1 VLSNATPEVA
11 DYPFT
16 TRSPVPGMVK
26 YSNVQI
32 QGLDL
37 PPLATGRTPPWL
49 RGVIKAADGIALIFD
64 LASDSLL
71 EDTEDFLA
79 ELADYELSL
88 LPVATSVATISIQDG
103 SATPVAS
110 PEAANGGAD
119 EDDYWADLEE
129 DEIDPETGEL
139 VPRQNRK
146 PAVIIANKADDP
158 DAQARL
164 ELWREVI
171 AGTPLAGLPIV
182 VVSVLAGEGVDAVRR
197 ALFDLL
203 GIIRIYTKAP
213 GKKPDWDT
221 PFVLPRG
228 SSVLRAASAVHKD
241 FATNLRFARVWG
253 KKVFD
258 GQTVHRDHVLEDED
272 VIELHV

>member
-1 VLSNATPEVA
+1 
-11 DYPFT
+11 
-16 TRSPVPGMVK
+16 
-26 YSNVQI
+26 
-32 QGLDL
+32 
-37 PPLATGRTPPWL
+37 
-49 RGVIKAADGIALIFD
+49 VIKAADGIALVFD

-79 ELADYELSL
+79 EFSEYELSL
-88 LPVATSVATISIQDG
+88 LPAATEVATTGARDESAPPADG
-103 SATPVAS
+103 PRAG
-110 PEAANGGAD
+110 GGAV
-119 EDDYWADLEE
+119 EGDDYWADLEE
-129 DEIDPETGEL
+129 DEVDPETGEL

-146 PAVIIANKADDP
+146 PAVIIANKADDQ
-158 DAQARL
+158 DAPARL
-164 ELWREVI
+164 ELWRELI
-171 AGTPLAGLPIV
+171 AGTPLAGLPVV
-182 VVSVLAGEGVDAVRR
+182 VVSVLADDGMDAVRR
-197 ALFDLL
+197 AMYDLL